1 MGERARRRRMT
12 DEGRPEQGVLVLV
25 GDSLTQG
32 GDWEALLPGERIRN
46 LGVAG
51 DTSDDLIARLWQV
64 TEERPA
70 TLALLVGTNDLAWR
84 RSVEHVVRNVETI
97 LVTLRKD
104 LPETHILVQSVLPR
118 GHEFADQIRDINRHL
133 WQFAPTVHAGWLDL
147 WPAMALEDGELNP
160 AYTEDRLHLNAEG
173 YRIWAGELA
182 PALERI
188 RDLPPSSRAIT
199 LPDLGG
205 AA

>member
-1 MGERARRRRMT
+1 MPE
-12 DEGRPEQGVLVLV
+12 ESRPEQGWGPERGELALV

-32 GDWEALLPGERIRN
+32 GDWGALLPGEVVRN
-46 LGVAG
+46 FGAAG
-51 DTSDDLIARLWQV
+51 DTTDDVLARLDEV
-64 TEERPA
+64 IDARPA
-70 TLALLVGTNDLAWR
+70 TIALLIGTNDLAWR
-84 RSVEHVVRNVETI
+84 RSVEHVVRNIETM

-104 LPETHILVQSVLPR
+104 LQETRILVQSVMPR

-160 AYTEDRLHLNAEG
+160 AYTEDRLHLNTEG
-173 YRIWAGELA
+173 YRVWAAELA
-182 PALERI
+182 PALERL
-188 RDLPPSSRAIT
+188 RDLPPNSRAIT